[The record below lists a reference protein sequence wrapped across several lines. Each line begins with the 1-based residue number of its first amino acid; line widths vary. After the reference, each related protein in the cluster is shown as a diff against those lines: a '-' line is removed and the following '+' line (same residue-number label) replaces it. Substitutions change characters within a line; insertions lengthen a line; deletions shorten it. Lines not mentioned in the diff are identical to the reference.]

1 MAKFVQLVTFETS
14 SGKFNAEK
22 DTKSINIVLEELQR
36 NKATIISV
44 TLSVG
49 GGMTNTAAVYVI
61 LYEANTPIN
70 I

>member
-1 MAKFVQLVTFETS
+1 MPKFVQLVTFESS
-14 SGKFNAEK
+14 SGKFNEEK
-22 DTKSINIVLEELQR
+22 DTKRINKVLEELQR

-44 TLSVG
+44 TPSVG